1 MKVLFLSAWYP
12 HRYDSMEGFFVQKHA
27 AASALYCDVKVI
39 FVYADKNIDTFEVVQ
54 QKHETVSEYIIY
66 YPAGKENLL
75 GKIKKNINY
84 LRAYKMGFDLLRKE
98 NWKPDILHTN
108 ILTRTPLIA
117 YLYKIRTKTPYII
130 TEHWSRLLEEHSNFN
145 GFLRKFFAKKVVK
158 NAAYILPVSS
168 ILKEGIEHH
177 KLLLTKCAVIE
188 NVVDTCFYES
198 YPAVKNDK
206 KQLMNVTCFA
216 EQDKNLFGLLR
227 AVKAVSE
234 TRSDFQLLLV
244 GTGKDYDLTYNYYKS
259 LNFPEETVIFTG
271 LKTSEEVAEMMQNV
285 DAIVQFSNKETA
297 GVVIQEALV
306 SGKPVISTKVGI
318 APDFIDKNNG
328 ILVDIGNENQ
338 LINAI
343 QYILNNLDKYDSKKI
358 MDSAKNAFSYETIGK
373 KHFEIYKE
381 ALHATNKS

>member
-12 HRYDSMEGFFVQKHA
+12 HRYDSMEGLFVQKHA

-39 FVYADKNIDTFEVVQ
+39 FVFADKNIDTFEVVQ

-168 ILKEGIEHH
+168 ILKEGIQHH

-188 NVVDTCFYES
+188 NVVDTCFYET
-198 YPAVKNDK
+198 YPIAKKDK

-244 GTGKDYDLTYNYYKS
+244 GTGKDYEMTYNYYQS
-259 LNFPEETVIFTG
+259 LDFPEGCVIFTG

-373 KHFEIYKE
+373 KYFEIYKE
-381 ALHATNKS
+381 TVQYRKN